1 MESATRSRGPSGNS
15 LSDAT
20 SHGGKT
26 TKMAPGAQ
34 LDIAARGCAPVTV
47 TATLTNTGNVT
58 GREVAQLYV
67 SIGNGAAVNTN
78 IATVAT
84 SGVLPPGPAPCWP
97 DCSGPA
103 ARPFHVPRPNAEL
116 RGAVRTGNIAPGE
129 SVQLNFTLSAR
140 DASVVYLD
148 GQRYLEPGL
157 VGVHVGGSAPHGLA
171 SSGIVSGN
179 YTVPGF
185 APLQLDRLCPL
196 SARQFWHPVGLGA

>member
-1 MESATRSRGPSGNS
+1 
-15 LSDAT
+15 
-20 SHGGKT
+20 
-26 TKMAPGAQ
+26 
-34 LDIAARGCAPVTV
+34 V
-47 TATLTNTGNVT
+47 TATLTNTGKVA
-58 GREVAQLYV
+58 GQEVAQLYV
-67 SIGNGAAVNTN
+67 SIGNGAAVNTLEN
-78 IATVAT
+78 TNRVTGAT
-84 SGVLPPGPAPCWP
+84 SGVPTPSPAPCWP

-103 ARPFHVPRPNAEL
+103 ARPFRVPRPNAEL
-116 RGAVRTGNIAPGE
+116 RGVVRTGTIAPGA

-171 SSGIVSGN
+171 SKGIVSGN

-196 SARQFWHPVGLGA
+196 SARQFWHPVGMGR